1 MSDIFSYQLFFEE
14 LKLFLL
20 FYVILFSNFILII
33 VSIIQILFY
42 SFTNSVIFLLNF
54 FLLILYLFLSQG
66 PNYMKN
72 QYFDQLDFILLRIW
86 DHLKKTFLLKTRYV
100 YLKLWLDKNKS
111 TSDLNSPK
119 RLLFSWSQDFNPYS
133 MLHFFHSFQAADLF
147 FFCIIEQ
154 PDEPKII
161 IHHSY

>member
-1 MSDIFSYQLFFEE
+1 MSEIFSYQLFFEE

-66 PNYMKN
+66 PNYKKN
-72 QYFDQLDFILLRIW
+72 QYFDQLDFILL
-86 DHLKKTFLLKTRYV
+86 
-100 YLKLWLDKNKS
+100 
-111 TSDLNSPK
+111 
-119 RLLFSWSQDFNPYS
+119 
-133 MLHFFHSFQAADLF
+133 
-147 FFCIIEQ
+147 
-154 PDEPKII
+154 KI
-161 IHHSY
+161 